1 MKTFG
6 VKVSYVFSVF
16 ILTLI
21 MVVVGVWAVT
31 ASSTIHLSGN
41 VNFTVSDDS
50 LYIRDIRIKD
60 ADDSIGQGTTIDNFL
75 PGFISGSTKMNLGII
90 NAEAS
95 FTLIFD
101 VVNTGEIGF
110 VANTDS
116 VITNGSIDV
125 SGSISG
131 DGVLPTEV
139 TSADLSG
146 QIFMTVTIASAG
158 EIDLSDV
165 EISLEPVYEI
175 YDVTLQADVSGN
187 VLDAFIIGENG
198 NIEYTNSNETAIQ
211 VSQANNKLCIIA
223 SIEGEIKPDL
233 IDWSTTD
240 EFLIY
245 NDLSKSS
252 EISPR
257 VEWPNY
263 AILYVD
269 GEQIEQCSYSL
280 SSEVSYEY
288 YFLCYILTVTKS
300 CTITLNDGII

>member
-21 MVVVGVWAVT
+21 MVVIGVWAVT

-110 VANTDS
+110 EANTDS
-116 VITNGSIDV
+116 VITNGSIGV

-280 SSEVSYEY
+280 SSEVSYDY
-288 YFLCYILTVTKS
+288 YFLCYILTITKS

>member
-21 MVVVGVWAVT
+21 MVVIGVWAVT

-60 ADDSIGQGTTIDNFL
+60 ADDPIGQGTTIDNFL

-110 VANTDS
+110 EANTDS
-116 VITNGSIDV
+116 VITNGSIGV
-125 SGSISG
+125 SGFISG

-280 SSEVSYEY
+280 SSEVSYDY
-288 YFLCYILTVTKS
+288 YFLCYILTITKS
-300 CTITLNDGII
+300 CTITLNDGVI

>member
-21 MVVVGVWAVT
+21 MVVIGVWAVT

-41 VNFTVSDDS
+41 VKFTVSDDS

-110 VANTDS
+110 EANTDS
-116 VITNGSIDV
+116 VITNGSIGV
-125 SGSISG
+125 SGFISG

>member
-116 VITNGSIDV
+116 VITNGSIGV

-280 SSEVSYEY
+280 SSEVSYDY
-288 YFLCYILTVTKS
+288 YFLCYILTITKS

>member
-110 VANTDS
+110 EANTDS
-116 VITNGSIDV
+116 VITNGSIGV
-125 SGSISG
+125 SGFISG

-280 SSEVSYEY
+280 SSEVSYDY
-288 YFLCYILTVTKS
+288 YFLCYILTITKS

>member
-21 MVVVGVWAVT
+21 MVVIGVWAVT

-110 VANTDS
+110 EANTDS
-116 VITNGSIDV
+116 VITNGSIGV
-125 SGSISG
+125 SGFISG

-211 VSQANNKLCIIA
+211 VTQANNKLCIIA

>member
-116 VITNGSIDV
+116 VITNGSIGV

-280 SSEVSYEY
+280 SSEVSYDY
-288 YFLCYILTVTKS
+288 YFLCYILTITKS
-300 CTITLNDGII
+300 CTITLNDGVI

>member
-21 MVVVGVWAVT
+21 MVVIGVWAVT

-110 VANTDS
+110 EANTDS

>member
-21 MVVVGVWAVT
+21 MVVIGVWAVT

-116 VITNGSIDV
+116 VITNGSIGV

-280 SSEVSYEY
+280 SSEVSYDY
-288 YFLCYILTVTKS
+288 YFLCYILTITKS

>member
-110 VANTDS
+110 EANTDS
-116 VITNGSIDV
+116 VITNGSIGV
-125 SGSISG
+125 SGFISG

>member
-1 MKTFG
+1 MKTFE

-116 VITNGSIDV
+116 VITNGSIGV
-125 SGSISG
+125 SGFISG

-280 SSEVSYEY
+280 SSEVSYDY
-288 YFLCYILTVTKS
+288 YFLCYILTITKS

>member
-21 MVVVGVWAVT
+21 MVVIGVWAVT

-110 VANTDS
+110 EANTDS
-116 VITNGSIDV
+116 VITNGSIGV
-125 SGSISG
+125 SGFISG

-280 SSEVSYEY
+280 SSEVSYDY

>member
-1 MKTFG
+1 
-6 VKVSYVFSVF
+6 
-16 ILTLI
+16 
-21 MVVVGVWAVT
+21 
-31 ASSTIHLSGN
+31 
-41 VNFTVSDDS
+41 
-50 LYIRDIRIKD
+50 
-60 ADDSIGQGTTIDNFL
+60 
-75 PGFISGSTKMNLGII
+75 MNLGII

-110 VANTDS
+110 EANTDS
-116 VITNGSIDV
+116 VITNGSIGV
-125 SGSISG
+125 SGFISG

>member
-110 VANTDS
+110 EANTDS
-116 VITNGSIDV
+116 VITNGSIGV
-125 SGSISG
+125 SGFISG

-280 SSEVSYEY
+280 SSEVSYDY

>member
-21 MVVVGVWAVT
+21 MVVIGVWAVT

-110 VANTDS
+110 EANTDS
-116 VITNGSIDV
+116 VITNGSIGV
-125 SGSISG
+125 SGFISG

-280 SSEVSYEY
+280 SSEVSYDY
-288 YFLCYILTVTKS
+288 YFLCYILTITKS
-300 CTITLNDGII
+300 CTITLNDGVI

>member
-31 ASSTIHLSGN
+31 ASSTIHLRGN
-41 VNFTVSDDS
+41 VNFTVSDDN

-280 SSEVSYEY
+280 SSEVSYDY
-288 YFLCYILTVTKS
+288 YFLCYILTITKS

>member
-110 VANTDS
+110 EANTDS
-116 VITNGSIDV
+116 VITNGSIGV
-125 SGSISG
+125 SGFISG

-288 YFLCYILTVTKS
+288 YFLCYIITITKS

>member
-21 MVVVGVWAVT
+21 MVVIGVWAVT

-110 VANTDS
+110 EANTDS
-116 VITNGSIDV
+116 VITNGSIGV
-125 SGSISG
+125 SGFISG

-280 SSEVSYEY
+280 SSEVSYDY
-288 YFLCYILTVTKS
+288 YFLCYIITITKS
-300 CTITLNDGII
+300 CTITLNDGVI

>member
-110 VANTDS
+110 EANTDS
-116 VITNGSIDV
+116 VITNGSIGV
-125 SGSISG
+125 SGFISG

-280 SSEVSYEY
+280 SSEVSYDY
-288 YFLCYILTVTKS
+288 YFLCYILTITKS
-300 CTITLNDGII
+300 CTITLNDGVI

>member
-21 MVVVGVWAVT
+21 MVVIGVWAVT

-116 VITNGSIDV
+116 VITNGSIGV

>member
-116 VITNGSIDV
+116 VITNGSIGV
-125 SGSISG
+125 SGFISG

>member
-21 MVVVGVWAVT
+21 MVVIGVWAVT

-110 VANTDS
+110 EANTDS
-116 VITNGSIDV
+116 VITNGSIGV
-125 SGSISG
+125 SGFISG